1 MVRPQNPEGT
11 DGGTVGDISG
21 DQSTVAVYA
30 VFVATR
36 STRVFYSVAV
46 YAVFVATRSTR
57 VFYTVAVYA
66 VFVATRPPELQHVY
80 FTGWGGGGVSL
91 GGGPQQGPAMSRCY
105 SRGATFS
112 SQFNLAWPPPF
123 PAHPAQRHE
132 PLAGCIALCSL
143 YLRYAHICESL
154 LSDHVALLP
163 SSIEHARFHCN
174 TNSHHHR
181 LVLFIN
187 VNYSLRS
194 SLKQ

>member
-80 FTGWGGGGVSL
+80 FTGWGVSL

>member
-80 FTGWGGGGVSL
+80 FTGWGGGG
-91 GGGPQQGPAMSRCY
+91 
-105 SRGATFS
+105 
-112 SQFNLAWPPPF
+112 
-123 PAHPAQRHE
+123 
-132 PLAGCIALCSL
+132 
-143 YLRYAHICESL
+143 
-154 LSDHVALLP
+154 
-163 SSIEHARFHCN
+163 
-174 TNSHHHR
+174 
-181 LVLFIN
+181 
-187 VNYSLRS
+187 
-194 SLKQ
+194 